1 VSARVDAAA
10 QTITLEHVEELSRA
24 AGEDAS
30 LLASRREARDRLA
43 PLELPS
49 RARHLW
55 RYTAPSRFLP
65 PTDPTAAVP
74 AAVSPAWRTDEALA
88 GAALVA
94 GGALRRIE
102 LDQQARKAGVAIED
116 LHQARL
122 DGQLGRLV
130 PAGHGFVEAINAAAW
145 RGGVLIRVP
154 RGVML
159 EQPIRIR
166 IVANALTL
174 PRVVVV
180 AGEGSSFEVV
190 EGHVGG
196 EAQRSQVL
204 GVSELFVGA
213 GAEVRYGLVQRWD
226 TTVVG
231 HLTTRARVEDGARFQ
246 MSLASFGG
254 AVFKADVGAILAGE
268 HAEVETF
275 GVAMGGDRQHFD
287 HHTEHLH
294 ESGKTH
300 SNLDF
305 KVALTGA
312 ARSAYTGMIRI
323 APGAAGAEAYQE
335 NRNLL
340 LSADSRAE
348 SIPELEI
355 LTDDVKC
362 SHGAT
367 VAPLDPEQL
376 FYLGSRGLPR
386 GQAMRVIVYGFL
398 DQTLHR
404 LPQATRERIE
414 ALVADRL
421 HSEPSTVGRGA
432 AP

>member
-1 VSARVDAAA
+1 MSARAEVAPPSV
-10 QTITLEHVEELSRA
+10 QLEHVKELSRS

-30 LLASRREARDRLA
+30 LLALREQARELLSPLA
-43 PLELPS
+43 LPD

-55 RYTAPSRFLP
+55 RYTAPTRFLP
-65 PTDPTAAVP
+65 AGDPTALAPAEVAPTWRVEEELSGAV
-74 AAVSPAWRTDEALA
+74 L
-88 GAALVA
+88 LA
-94 GGALRRIE
+94 GGALRTVD
-102 LDQQARKAGVAIED
+102 LDEQARAAGVVIAD
-116 LHQARL
+116 LHRA
-122 DGQLGRLV
+122 DVAAQLGSIV
-130 PAGHGFVEAINAAAW
+130 PSSHGFVEAINAAAW

-154 RGVML
+154 AGVAL
-159 EQPIRIR
+159 DRAIRVR
-166 IVANALTL
+166 AVARALAL
-174 PRVVVV
+174 PRILVI

-196 EAQRSQVL
+196 EQDACHVL
-204 GVSELFVGA
+204 GVSEIFVGA
-213 GAEVRYGLVQRWD
+213 GADVRYGLVQRWD
-226 TTVVG
+226 TGVVG
-231 HLTTRARVEDGARFQ
+231 HLTARAEVGASARFQ

-254 AVFKADVGAILAGE
+254 AVFKADLGAILAGE
-268 HAEVETF
+268 HADVETF
-275 GVAMGGDRQHFD
+275 GVAMGGDKQHFD

-294 ESGKTH
+294 RAGKTH

-305 KVALTGA
+305 KVALTGG

-323 APGAAGAEAYQE
+323 APGAAASEAYQE

-340 LSADSRAE
+340 LSEDARAE

-414 ALVADRL
+414 ALVAARL
-421 HSEPSTVGRGA
+421 HTERP
-432 AP
+432 